1 MEELSPLLRL
11 TPLVRRRI
19 YCFVGVASWDPL
31 APHKFDL
38 HGRDTGVTE
47 QPKASTFHGL
57 LLSCRVIYTEA
68 AALLYSANRFVLHY
82 AHAHAHVAG
91 PGLSEPP
98 EPLAPLFALT
108 AASLAS
114 LTSLTIVLNQASCHH
129 HFGFAGYYSSC
140 CLDRN
145 DTGPGLV
152 ASWLCERHHAGAHR
166 LPLLAPPSPVEPK
179 GDGDD
184 TDTDTNSDNDAQY
197 AAAQLLLA
205 VWHSA
210 AARLSHITSGRLDLG
225 LVCDIDPQHERAL
238 EVARSVITPLTLIPR
253 LRDLYIRLCK
263 TIDPRLQ
270 RVAQDAVSQVL
281 RIPAAPYS
289 RPPTRT
295 TLTSLPRE
303 LRLRILEYTDLITPS
318 REVTWSRQDRGYVI
332 FYRDSEQ
339 SAPDRKYRQ
348 QFSPCLSSQLART
361 FIGCFCR
368 RRHTAFSRT
377 CTCWAP
383 PGPALFLVCRS
394 LCQDAQLTFFSGNH
408 FIIHDYKADPSWEVP
423 FLGRWETDHQ
433 GPAPR
438 YDYPSERFA
447 ASQFLREVIPRHCL
461 AYLHFLELVFP
472 PYLPHSWPRAG
483 QPAMQDWLAT
493 VDWLQDKI
501 NAPGLTIRLVGAD
514 VSCFSPDVYK
524 TTITI
529 ADAEAITRSYEELWG
544 SLKPL
549 ADNGLARFY
558 AHFPCPWQFF
568 GTSRNYL
575 KRWKWLKA
583 QRQVLKERA
592 ERLVMGDRYEE
603 LYANG
608 REEPHESFW
617 TWTHYAQA

>member
-1 MEELSPLLRL
+1 MEEPSPLLRL
-11 TPLVRRRI
+11 TPLVRHRI
-19 YCFVGVASWDPL
+19 YRFVGVASWDPL

-38 HGRDTGVTE
+38 HGRDTSVTE
-47 QPKASTFHGL
+47 QPQASTFHGL
-57 LLSCRVIYTEA
+57 LLSCRVVYAEA

-82 AHAHAHVAG
+82 AHAA
-91 PGLSEPP
+91 PGLPEPP

-114 LTSLTIVLNQASCHH
+114 LTSLTIVLNQASCHQ

-140 CLDRN
+140 CLQRN
-145 DTGPGLV
+145 PTGPGLV
-152 ASWLCERHHAGAHR
+152 ASWLCERDHAGGHR
-166 LPLLAPPSPVEPK
+166 LPLLAPSPIEPK
-179 GDGDD
+179 RDGDD
-184 TDTDTNSDNDAQY
+184 TDTDTDNASDVQY

-205 VWHSA
+205 AWHSA
-210 AARLSHITSGRLDLG
+210 AARLSRITSGCLDLG

-238 EVARSVITPLTLIPR
+238 EVARSAITPLRLIPQ
-253 LRDLYIRLCK
+253 LRDFHIRLCN

-318 REVTWSRQDRGYVI
+318 REVTWSRQDQGYVI
-332 FYRDSEQ
+332 FHGDSEQ
-339 SAPDRKYRQ
+339 SAPYREHRE
-348 QFSPCLSSQLART
+348 QFSPCPRSHLTRM

-368 RRHTAFSRT
+368 RRHTASSLT

-383 PGPALFLVCRS
+383 PGPALFLICRS

-408 FIIHDYKADPSWEVP
+408 FIIHDYKADPCWEVP
-423 FLGRWETDHQ
+423 FLGGWGTEHQ

-438 YDYPSERFA
+438 YDYPSERFG
-447 ASQFLREVIPRHCL
+447 ASQFLREVIPSHCL
-461 AYLHFLELVFP
+461 AYLRFLELVFP
-472 PYLPHSWPRAG
+472 PYLPQSWPRAG

-514 VSCFSPDVYK
+514 VSCFTPDVYK
-524 TTITI
+524 TTISI
-529 ADAEAITRSYEELWG
+529 SDGEAITRSYQELWR

-549 ADNGLARFY
+549 ADNGLAGFY
-558 AHFPCPWQFF
+558 ANFPCPWQFF
-568 GTSRNYL
+568 GEPRNYL
-575 KRWKWLKA
+575 TRWNWLEA
-583 QRQVLKERA
+583 QRQELKELA
-592 ERLVMGDRYEE
+592 ERMVMGDRYEE
-603 LYANG
+603 LYADG
-608 REEPHESFW
+608 RKEPTQSFW
-617 TWTHYAQA
+617 TWTHYAQS